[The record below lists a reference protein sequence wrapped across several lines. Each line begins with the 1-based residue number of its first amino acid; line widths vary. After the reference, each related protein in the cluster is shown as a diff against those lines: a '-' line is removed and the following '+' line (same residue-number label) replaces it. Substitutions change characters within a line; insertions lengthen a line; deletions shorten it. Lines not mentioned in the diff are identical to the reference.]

1 LLAEI
6 GVADPYEE
14 IDYTSLPEEYQA
26 AIDNLNLQGILQ
38 EHIDEDEPDLS
49 LLKFLLRRLAQ
60 LGASETVDLIFSN
73 FQKFVPVMR
82 ETIEYLLRLN
92 SLTAAQKA
100 ALGKKLLDIYK
111 DESATA
117 SHLEYSR
124 MYLLRPFAVDVSW
137 NSEDQYVKLFNDAPD
152 EFARREIL
160 LAMGRAKQAF
170 WFRSRKQNLHEMTPW
185 IRRAFIYGA
194 SCLPSEEFKHWI
206 RGIDGQLDVVERA
219 VAHWARGHPIG

>member
-1 LLAEI
+1 MTKHRFTASRDFLSHFLSVGLSIALSVSAGTGLACSSQSYSSE
-6 GVADPYEE
+6 A
-14 IDYTSLPEEYQA
+14 
-26 AIDNLNLQGILQ
+26 QG
-38 EHIDEDEPDLS
+38 EPS
-49 LLKFLLRRLAQ
+49 SIRSTTFPLRSYA
-60 LGASETVDLIFSN
+60 
-73 FQKFVPVMR
+73 
-82 ETIEYLLRLN
+82 
-92 SLTAAQKA
+92 LTAAQKA